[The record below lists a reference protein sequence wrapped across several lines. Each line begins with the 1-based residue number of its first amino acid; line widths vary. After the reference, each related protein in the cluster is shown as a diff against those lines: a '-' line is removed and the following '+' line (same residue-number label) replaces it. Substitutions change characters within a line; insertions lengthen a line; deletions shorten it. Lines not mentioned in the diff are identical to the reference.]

1 MKLCANTIFWGGQ
14 SSTERNKT
22 CLAAC
27 EVQVF
32 RFQNVWW
39 MYIVSKHFMMKDR
52 SLKLDAL
59 LANNP
64 PSFTIDFAFSLLGFR
79 WADSCGSQQVRASYL
94 QIYNEVIS
102 DLLKPDRSHLM
113 IRRWAG
119 VIKHV
124 GFWNPPINGGSN
136 GNIIME
142 YDLQMMDFPLPCLI
156 TGGYM
161 DGCNQ

>member
-64 PSFTIDFAFSLLGFR
+64 PSFTIDFELFLLGFR